1 MADDELLIRAAIRDE
16 LTGPLANIRDEL
28 RATGREAESAGRK
41 ANIGARGFDAMAGG
55 VGRLAKFAG
64 RTAVYAIGG
73 MTTALV
79 VAGGAA
85 AKMGIST
92 AAAMQTAKIG
102 FTTMLGSAR
111 KANAFLRD
119 LAAFAAKTPF
129 EFPELQTAAS
139 SLISAGIEA
148 DKVIPIM
155 TTLGDVTAGVG
166 TGSEGIQRA
175 TVALQQM
182 SAAGKI
188 TGEDLNQLRDAG
200 IPVFDLLSA
209 AMGKSKAEIAEMAQ
223 AGTLG
228 AEGFQAMMK
237 ALETGQG
244 LERFN
249 GLMEKQ
255 SASLSGVWSTLSDT
269 VNMGLATAFQPAIPV
284 LSDLVLKAS
293 DLASSGMPAL
303 QSFVGEAVRT
313 GVALVKAFNRNGL
326 DGVANTIQ
334 RRFGVDAPA
343 ALAYVRDI
351 VEDLGTILNDVLIP
365 ALDSTG
371 LNVAMLLTPFGLARE
386 LLSLMAD
393 NTGATRVALT
403 ILVGVLVTAKA
414 VSLAYVAVSKAQAA
428 WEAIKTAKTK
438 ASSAATAV
446 NTAVTKLSTS
456 TAATWIGVKAIE
468 FAAWVRSTASAIAN
482 TVAMTANRIAYGAAY
497 LVAWIAVKALEFAA
511 WVRST
516 AATVAHTAAMVA
528 TRVATMAVRAATLGW
543 MAAQWLLNA
552 ALTANPIGLIIAAIA
567 LLVGGVVLAYKKSD
581 TFRAIVDGLWAAIKT
596 AAEWV
601 GKMAVKA
608 GELVLKWTPMGRL
621 LKLGIDNFGAI
632 KDAIGYV
639 VDKVQDLIGAIGNID
654 WPEPPGWMKDVAG
667 GIGGLLG
674 DTTTSRA
681 RGTGGNLGNTLSAH
695 ARTAAATGARPTIT
709 NALVGGGG
717 HGHGSGDHQAG
728 RALDLTGRGL
738 AKYGAAM
745 RAQGGYAAFHG
756 AGRTRHLHVVPPM
769 GDTSRS
775 MASSVRGRT
784 TSRNGG
790 GVTIEAGA
798 VVVHVTNPS
807 SNVDVSEAVR
817 QGIEDYVREREERA

>member
-16 LTGPLANIRDEL
+16 LTAPLADIRDEL
-28 RATGREAESAGRK
+28 RATGREAEAAGRK
-41 ANIGARGFDAMAGG
+41 ANIGARGFDKMAGG
-55 VGRLAKFAG
+55 VGRLARFAG
-64 RTAVYAIGG
+64 RSAVYAIGG
-73 MTTALV
+73 LTTAIA

-85 AKMGIST
+85 IKMGIST
-92 AAAMQTAKIG
+92 ASAMQSAKIG
-102 FTTMLGSAR
+102 FTTMLGSAKR
-111 KANAFLRD
+111 ANSFLRD

-148 DKVIPIM
+148 NKVIPIM
-155 TTLGDVTAGVG
+155 TTLGDVTSGMG

-182 SAAGKI
+182 NAAGKI
-188 TGEDLNQLRDAG
+188 TGEDLNQLRAAG
-200 IPVFDLLSA
+200 IPVYDLLAA
-209 AMGKSKAEIAEMAQ
+209 AMGKSKAQVLELAQ
-223 AGTLG
+223 AGELG
-228 AEGFQAMMK
+228 AEGLDAMMK
-237 ALETGQG
+237 ALETGKG

-255 SASLSGVWSTLSDT
+255 SASLSGVWSTLTDT
-269 VNMGLATAFQPAIPV
+269 INMGLASAFQPAIPV
-284 LSDLVLKAS
+284 LTDLTTA
-293 DLASSGMPAL
+293 AAGMAERAMPAI
-303 QSFVGEAVRT
+303 QRFVGEATRS
-313 GVALVKAFNRNGL
+313 GVALAKAFDRNGL

-343 ALAYVRDI
+343 ALTEVRSIID
-351 VEDLGTILNDVLIP
+351 DLGTVVSEVFGP
-365 ALDSTG
+365 AWSAAGGDLRTF
-371 LNVAMLLTPFGLARE
+371 LTPLGLARS
-386 LLSLMAD
+386 LLGVMAD
-393 NTGATRVALT
+393 HTTATRIAVYGLVAALT
-403 ILVGVLVTAKA
+403 VAKV

-428 WEAIKTAKTK
+428 WETIKAAKTK

-516 AATVAHTAAMVA
+516 AAAVASTAAMVA

-567 LLVGGVVLAYKKSD
+567 LLVGGVILAYKKSD
-581 TFRAIVDGLWAAIKT
+581 TFRAIVDGLWASIKI
-596 AAEWV
+596 AWEWIKKIV
-601 GKMAVKA
+601 VAVA
-608 GELVLKWTPMGRL
+608 DFYLKWTPMGRL

-632 KDAIGYV
+632 KDAIGWV
-639 VDKVQDLIGAIGNID
+639 VDKVNDLIGVLGNIK
-654 WPEPPGWMKDVAG
+654 WPEPPGWVKDAG
-667 GIGGLLG
+667 GAIGGLLG
-674 DTTTSRA
+674 DTSSSRA
-681 RGTGGNLGNTLSAH
+681 RGGGNLANTLASH
-695 ARTAAATGARPTIT
+695 ASTAAATGSRPTIT

-717 HGHGSGDHQAG
+717 KGHGSGDHQAG

-756 AGRTRHLHVVPPM
+756 AGRGRHLHVVPPM

-775 MASSVRGRT
+775 MAASVRGRS

-798 VVVHVTNPS
+798 VVVHVSNPS

-817 QGIEDYVREREERA
+817 QGIEEYVREREERA

>member
-1 MADDELLIRAAIRDE
+1 MADDELIIRAAIRDE
-16 LTGPLANIRDEL
+16 LTAPLADIRDEL

-73 MTTALV
+73 MTTAIGI
-79 VAGGAA
+79 AAGAA
-85 AKMGIST
+85 VKMGIST
-92 AAAMQTAKIG
+92 ASAMQTAKIG
-102 FTTMLGSAR
+102 FTTMLGSAKR
-111 KANAFLRD
+111 ANSFLRD

-209 AMGKSKAEIAEMAQ
+209 AMGKSKAEIAAMAQ

-228 AEGFQAMMK
+228 AEGFRAMMK
-237 ALETGQG
+237 ALETGKG

-255 SASLSGVWSTLSDT
+255 SASLSGVWSTLTDT
-269 VNMGLATAFQPAIPV
+269 VNMGLAKAFQPAIPV
-284 LSDLVLKAS
+284 LSKLVLRAS
-293 DLASSGMPAL
+293 DLATKGMPAL
-303 QSFVGEAVRT
+303 QGFVGTAVKL
-313 GVALVKAFNRNGL
+313 GVRLTKAFQAKGL
-326 DGVANTIQ
+326 DGVANVIE
-334 RRFGVDAPA
+334 RRFGVDATG
-343 ALAYVRDI
+343 ALAYARD
-351 VEDLGTILNDVLIP
+351 VVDDLGTVLTKVLMP
-365 ALDSTG
+365 ALAGTG
-371 LNVAMLLTPFGLARE
+371 LNVRNLLSPLGLARS
-386 LLSLMAD
+386 LLGFMAD
-393 NTGATRVALT
+393 HTTATRIALT
-403 ILVGVLVTAKA
+403 ALVAVLAVAKT
-414 VSLAYVAVSKAQAA
+414 VSLAYVAASKAQAA

-446 NTAVTKLSTS
+446 NTAVTKISTS
-456 TAATWIGVKAIE
+456 TVGTWVGVKAIE
-468 FAAWVRSTASAIAN
+468 AAAWVRSTAS
-482 TVAMTANRIAYGAAY
+482 TVASTAAMATNRVAFGVSWLITFIAT
-497 LVAWIAVKALEFAA
+497 KALEFAA

-516 AATVAHTAAMVA
+516 AATVAATAAMLA
-528 TRVATMAVRAATLGW
+528 TRAATLAVRGATMAW

-567 LLVGGVVLAYKKSD
+567 LLVAGVVIAYKKSD
-581 TFRAIVDGLWAAIKT
+581 TFRAIVDGLWASIKV
-596 AAEWV
+596 AWSWV
-601 GKMAVKA
+601 TKIVGAVA
-608 GELVLKWTPMGRL
+608 DFYLKWTPMGRL
-621 LKLGIDNFGAI
+621 LTEGIKHFDDIRA
-632 KDAIGYV
+632 AIGWV
-639 VDKVQDLIGAIGNID
+639 VDKVNALIGALGNIS
-654 WPEPPGWMKDVAG
+654 WPEPPGWIKDAG
-667 GIGGLLG
+667 GAIGGLLG
-674 DTTTSRA
+674 DTATSRA
-681 RGTGGNLGNTLSAH
+681 RGGNLGNTLSAH
-695 ARTAAATGARPTIT
+695 ASAAAATGARPVIT

-717 HGHGSGDHQAG
+717 RGHGSGDHQAG
-728 RALDLTGRGL
+728 RALDLTGKGL
-738 AKYGAAM
+738 AKYGAYM
-745 RAQGGYAAFHG
+745 RAAGGYAAFHG
-756 AGRTRHLHVVPPM
+756 SGSGRHLHVVPPM

-775 MASSVRGRT
+775 MAASVRSRS

-790 GVTIEAGA
+790 GALIIEAGA
-798 VVVHVTNPS
+798 VVVHVNNPS
-807 SNVDVSEAVR
+807 SDVDVESAVAA
-817 QGIEDYVREREERA
+817 GIERYVREREERA

>member
-1 MADDELLIRAAIRDE
+1 MADDELIIRAAIRDE
-16 LTGPLANIRDEL
+16 LTAPLADIRDEL

-41 ANIGARGFDAMAGG
+41 ASIGARGFDKMAGG

-73 MTTALV
+73 MTTAIA

-85 AKMGIST
+85 VKMGIST
-92 AAAMQTAKIG
+92 ASAMQTAKIG
-102 FTTMLGSAR
+102 FTTMLGSA
-111 KANAFLRD
+111 KQANAFLRD
-119 LAAFAAKTPF
+119 LAAFAASTPF

-139 SLISAGIEA
+139 SLVAAGIET
-148 DKVIPIM
+148 KKIIPIM

-166 TGSEGIQRA
+166 TGSEGVQRA
-175 TVALQQM
+175 TIALQQM

-188 TGEDLNQLRDAG
+188 TGEDLNQLRAAG

-209 AMGKSKAEIAEMAQ
+209 AMGKSKAEIASMAQ

-228 AEGFQAMMK
+228 AEGFKAMMT
-237 ALETGQG
+237 ALETGKG
-244 LERFN
+244 LERFS

-255 SASLSGVWSTLSDT
+255 SHTLSGVWSTLSDT
-269 VNMGLATAFQPAIPV
+269 VNMGLAGAFQPAIPI
-284 LSDLVLKAS
+284 LTKLTLKAS
-293 DLASSGMPAL
+293 DLATKGMPAI
-303 QSFVGEAVRT
+303 QGFVGEAVKL
-313 GVALVKAFNRNGL
+313 GVRLTKAFQAKGL
-326 DGVANTIQ
+326 DGVARVIE
-334 RRFGVDAPA
+334 RRFGIDATG
-343 ALAYVRDI
+343 ALAYARD
-351 VEDLGTILNDVLIP
+351 VVDDLGTVLTGVLIP
-365 ALDSTG
+365 ALAGTG
-371 LNVAMLLTPFGLARE
+371 LNVRNLLSPLGLARS
-386 LLSLMAD
+386 LLGVMAD
-393 NTGATRVALT
+393 HTTETRIALT
-403 ILVGVLVTAKA
+403 ILVGVLAVAKT

-428 WEAIKTAKTK
+428 WETIKAAKTK

-516 AATVAHTAAMVA
+516 AAAVASTAAMVA

-567 LLVGGVVLAYKKSD
+567 LLVAGVVIAYKKSD
-581 TFRAIVDGLWAAIKT
+581 TFRAIVDGLWASIKV
-596 AAEWV
+596 AWSWV
-601 GKMAVKA
+601 TKIVEAVAKFY
-608 GELVLKWTPMGRL
+608 LKWTPMGRL
-621 LKLGIDNFGAI
+621 LTEGVKHFDDI
-632 KDAIGYV
+632 KAAIGWV
-639 VDKVQDLIGAIGNID
+639 VDKVNDLIGVLGNIK
-654 WPEPPGWMKDVAG
+654 WPEPPGWVKDAG
-667 GIGGLLG
+667 GAIGGLLG
-674 DTTTSRA
+674 DTSSSRA
-681 RGTGGNLGNTLSAH
+681 RGGGNLANTLASH
-695 ARTAAATGARPTIT
+695 ASTAAATGARPTIT

-717 HGHGSGDHQAG
+717 KGHGSGDHQAG

-756 AGRTRHLHVVPPM
+756 AGRGRHLHVVPPM

-775 MASSVRGRT
+775 MAASVRGRS

-798 VVVHVTNPS
+798 VVVHVSNPS

-817 QGIEDYVREREERA
+817 QGIEEYVREREERA